1 MTKYII
7 IMQARTPLLLC
18 TTRWSFLHQHGRGTA
33 ELQAKHTNTSKL
45 INCQKEASRKRNR
58 EMWKEERT
66 DDVFFCSGQRRRTT
80 DECKHHDTP
89 IRFVICPRIRSVPGM
104 VCLHRS
110 PLSDWAECFRRICND
125 SLLQSDVEE
134 CVPSH
139 LGPGTCIAVT
149 EGC

>member
-33 ELQAKHTNTSKL
+33 ELQSKHTNTSKL

-66 DDVFFCSGQRRRTT
+66 DDVFFFAVDSAGEPLMNANIMTRRSG
-80 DECKHHDTP
+80 
-89 IRFVICPRIRSVPGM
+89 
-104 VCLHRS
+104 L
-110 PLSDWAECFRRICND
+110 
-125 SLLQSDVEE
+125 
-134 CVPSH
+134 
-139 LGPGTCIAVT
+139 
-149 EGC
+149 